1 MPEWLKV
8 FLVTSILCGA
18 IALGAW
24 LSVVLWPAHAENW
37 YDGRKSEEQRQAI
50 SKWFAMPTVAGCC
63 KESDAFEA
71 DDFER
76 EGDRYI
82 AIITDGEPN
91 EWRPGLRTGMRIPV
105 PNDRIKWAPPN
116 PSGHG
121 VIFLR
126 RGWDEN
132 NPDTIFVYCF
142 FPPSG
147 G

>member
-1 MPEWLKV
+1 MRLL
-8 FLVTSILCGA
+8 LVA
-18 IALGAW
+18 ALVAVSAPAW
-24 LSVVLWPAHAENW
+24 AENW
-37 YDGRKSEEQRQAI
+37 YDKGKSQAQRDAI
-50 SKWFAMPTVAGCC
+50 AAWFATPVVAGCC

-76 EGDRYI
+76 GGDHYV
-82 AIITDGEPN
+82 AVITDGEPN
-91 EWRPGLRTGMRIPV
+91 EWRPGLRTGIRIPV
-105 PNDRIKWAPPN
+105 PNSQIKWAPPN

-132 NPDTIFVYCF
+132 DPLSIYVYCF
-142 FPPSG
+142 FPPAG